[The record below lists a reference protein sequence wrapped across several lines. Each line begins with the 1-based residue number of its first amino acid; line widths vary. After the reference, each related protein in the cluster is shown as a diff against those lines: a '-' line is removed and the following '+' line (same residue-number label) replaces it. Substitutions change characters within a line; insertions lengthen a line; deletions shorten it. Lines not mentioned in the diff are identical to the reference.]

1 MGLASKT
8 VDRPLVAHGVGGQAK
23 VVLACEV
30 PVGIAGLP
38 GIMSL
43 MVTMDRIPWL
53 VPVGLMKAMGGH
65 VRLPEAEIQWPK
77 MRRKPISKIEYVRSG
92 HPMMQV
98 NNGVGFFQRD
108 CALNLADFQK
118 WKNANGFFAT

>member
-1 MGLASKT
+1 MVWLMAFIAYCTEVLYPLGLAFRT

-23 VVLACEV
+23 VVMACEV

-38 GIMSL
+38 GIMSV

-65 VRLPEAEIQWPK
+65 VRRPEAEIQWTR
-77 MRRKPISKIEYVRSG
+77 MRGKPISKIEYVRSVG
-92 HPMMQV
+92 HAA
-98 NNGVGFFQRD
+98 FH
-108 CALNLADFQK
+108 ALQL
-118 WKNANGFFAT
+118 